1 VLADIYGI
9 AITVVGLLG
18 IVYILWAIRN
28 GDADRYAEDDAREF
42 FERHGHWPDETL
54 EEAEAERRRLLASAA
69 AQPPPVSRAD
79 ADGLV

>member
-18 IVYILWAIRN
+18 IGYILWVIRN

-42 FERHGHWPDETL
+42 FERHGHWPDETP
-54 EEAEAERRRLLASAA
+54 EEAEEERRRLLASAA
-69 AQPPPVSRAD
+69 APAPPVSRAD